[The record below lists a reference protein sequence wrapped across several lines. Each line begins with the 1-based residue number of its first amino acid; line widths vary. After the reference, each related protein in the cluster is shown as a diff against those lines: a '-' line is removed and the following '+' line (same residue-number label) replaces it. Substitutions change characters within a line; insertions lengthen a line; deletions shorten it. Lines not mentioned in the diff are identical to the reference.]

1 MVFLGDFITIFIKTG
16 EVTTEVVAMDKQDNK
31 LALSVL
37 TTLISGIILILL
49 IVYQF
54 GIFAIAGISLLFLI
68 CAYILTLNIIAFTT
82 AKNKAMKLQMKEY
95 LDEISTQL
103 ETLSGTQSQ
112 LGKATYLYTKKAA
125 QSVAALENNYVESQ
139 EALYKNLTS
148 ISNAQNK
155 ATKLMI
161 KYDQSNTTK
170 VISTIKELRSQLS
183 DTMIQGFDQLQPDN
197 SEIITALEDIVSYLK
212 AQPTVPDQ
220 TLSLQLNNVAHE
232 LQNISNN
239 IQHFQMPV
247 QNTMYTATPSASPTE
262 VETIPEQSIAIAET
276 TPVSEETVMN
286 AENTPIFEEA
296 VASAETAP
304 VVEESVTIAETSPV
318 AEEMLSDNDIAS
330 LFEELSSVESIDAI
344 ETVEESIASE
354 EIINEKNIE
363 ESMITEST
371 IEEAKPEESKSEES
385 KIGEDPNKQLSADEI
400 AALFAAAEPA
410 PNKEPAVNVEEDEK
424 PFTPTFTVVGKS
436 DEYKEEPMTIGD
448 LNEDPNKQLSADE
461 IAALFAAA
469 DPAPK
474 REEKSAPE
482 PSITPATE
490 DPNKQ
495 LSADEIAALF
505 AAAEPTP
512 KKDPA
517 EEEKMMDEAIANA
530 EPATAP
536 SLLSEDPNKQLSAD
550 EIAAL
555 FASLG

>member
-1 MVFLGDFITIFIKTG
+1 
-16 EVTTEVVAMDKQDNK
+16 MDKQDNK

-49 IVYQF
+49 IVYHF
-54 GIFAIAGISLLFLI
+54 EIFSIAIVSFLFLI
-68 CAYILTLNIIAFTT
+68 CSYMLTLNIIAFST

-95 LDEISTQL
+95 MEDISAQL

-139 EALYKNLTS
+139 ETLYRNLTS

-212 AQPTVPDQ
+212 SQPTVPDQ

-239 IQHFQMPV
+239 IQNFQMPI
-247 QNTMYTATPSASPTE
+247 QNTMYAPTPSVSPIDGETSLESAPLHTE
-262 VETIPEQSIAIAET
+262 DIQSVADNPVIESENNTMAQNLTNEPATIT
-276 TPVSEETVMN
+276 
-286 AENTPIFEEA
+286 
-296 VASAETAP
+296 
-304 VVEESVTIAETSPV
+304 EES
-318 AEEMLSDNDIAS
+318 DNSIAS
-330 LFEELSSVESIDAI
+330 LFENLSSFETTDEMHTMTETLTEATLLDENNTTEATSTESATQDM
-344 ETVEESIASE
+344 TSE
-354 EIINEKNIE
+354 EIKPD
-363 ESMITEST
+363 
-371 IEEAKPEESKSEES
+371 EAVSSNTPA
-385 KIGEDPNKQLSADEI
+385 EDPNKQLSADEI

-410 PNKEPAVNVEEDEK
+410 PNKETTTDKDEIEE

-436 DEYKEEPMTIGD
+436 DEYKEEATTIGD
-448 LNEDPNKQLSADE
+448 LTEDPNKQLSADE

-474 REEKSAPE
+474 REEKPAPE
-482 PSITPATE
+482 PTPIAE

-505 AAAEPTP
+505 AAAEPAP
-512 KKDPA
+512 KKDPI
-517 EEEKMMDEAIANA
+517 EEEKEMDEAIANA
-530 EPATAP
+530 EPAP
-536 SLLSEDPNKQLSAD
+536 SLLSDDPNKQLSAD